1 MIQLTITLVEPKTTG
16 NIGAIARVMKNF
28 GFDDLVL
35 INPPEIDSDARV
47 RAMHAE
53 KVLDTAVSEEELE
66 EALKKYD
73 LVIGTSG
80 IETDKEK
87 RFIRQASSPREL
99 ASDLIG
105 YEGRAALVF
114 GREDHGL
121 SNEELNLCDKLVR
134 IPTSEEYPIMNLSHA
149 VSVILYELYLADLDQ
164 SDEEEVEYEKST
176 DSERERL
183 ISSFSDL
190 LNRVDYPQHKHRKAV
205 IMFRR
210 LLGRA
215 TTTKWEYHRLMGV
228 INQINRELDRGIDK
242 LEK

>member
-1 MIQLTITLVEPKTTG
+1 MTRLKIILVEPKTPG

-28 GFDDLVL
+28 GFNDLVL

-53 KVLDTAVSEEELE
+53 KVLDDAVIEDDLR
-66 EALKKYD
+66 EALEKYD
-73 LVIGTSG
+73 MVIGTSG

-99 ASDLIG
+99 ASDLSG
-105 YEGRAALVF
+105 YEGRVAIVF

-149 VSVILYELYLADLDQ
+149 VSVILYELYLANLEKTG
-164 SDEEEVEYEKST
+164 DEEVVYEKST
-176 DSERERL
+176 KSERERL

-190 LNRVDYPQHKHRKAV
+190 LQRVDYPQHKHRKAV

-215 TTTKWEYHRLMGV
+215 TTTKWEYHRLMGIV
-228 INQINRELDRGIDK
+228 NQINRELDREIDR
-242 LEK
+242 

>member
-1 MIQLTITLVEPKTTG
+1 MKIILVEPKTTG

-28 GFDDLVL
+28 DFNDLVL

-53 KVLDTAVSEEELE
+53 KVLDDAVIEEDLR
-66 EALKKYD
+66 EALEKYD
-73 LVIGTSG
+73 MVIGTSG
-80 IETDKEK
+80 VETDKEK
-87 RFIRQASSPREL
+87 RFIRQACSPREL
-99 ASDLIG
+99 SSDLSG
-105 YEGRAALVF
+105 YQGEVALVF

-149 VSVILYELYLADLDQ
+149 VSVILYELYLADLKT
-164 SDEEEVEYEKST
+164 SGEEDIEYEVST
-176 DSERERL
+176 KSERERL
-183 ISSFSDL
+183 ISSFSKMLDRI
-190 LNRVDYPQHKHRKAV
+190 NYPDHKHRKAV

-215 TTTKWEYHRLMGV
+215 TATKWEYHRLMGV
-228 INQINRELDRGIDK
+228 INQIEKKLDRREDSR
-242 LEK
+242 

>member
-1 MIQLTITLVEPKTTG
+1 MPDIEIVLVEPKTTG

-28 GFDDLVL
+28 GFSDLVL

-53 KVLDTAVSEEELE
+53 TVLDTAVKEIDLK
-66 EALKKYD
+66 EALEKYD
-73 LVIGTSG
+73 LVVGTSG
-80 IETDKEK
+80 IETDKER

-99 ASDLIG
+99 SSNLIG
-105 YEGRAALVF
+105 YDGKVALVF

-149 VSVILYELYLADLDQ
+149 VSVILYELYLADLEI
-164 SDEEEVEYEKST
+164 SKEEVEYEKST
-176 DSERERL
+176 KSERERL
-183 ISSFSDL
+183 ISSFSEL
-190 LNRVDYPQHKHRKAV
+190 LQRVDYPQHKHRKAV

-215 TTTKWEYHRLMGV
+215 TTTKWEYHRLMGI
-228 INQINRELDRGIDK
+228 INQINRELDN